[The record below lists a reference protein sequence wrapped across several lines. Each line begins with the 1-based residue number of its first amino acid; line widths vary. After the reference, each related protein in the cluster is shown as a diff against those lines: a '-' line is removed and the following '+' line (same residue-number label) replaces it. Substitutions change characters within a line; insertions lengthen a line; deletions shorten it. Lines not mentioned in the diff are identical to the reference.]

1 MTITDSGS
9 WGRHHPAA
17 PAPAARGH
25 GLTIMRGCTE
35 EMHIQH
41 SEAGTTIILIS
52 RSVPAGS

>member
-1 MTITDSGS
+1 
-9 WGRHHPAA
+9 
-17 PAPAARGH
+17 
-25 GLTIMRGCTE
+25 MRGCTE